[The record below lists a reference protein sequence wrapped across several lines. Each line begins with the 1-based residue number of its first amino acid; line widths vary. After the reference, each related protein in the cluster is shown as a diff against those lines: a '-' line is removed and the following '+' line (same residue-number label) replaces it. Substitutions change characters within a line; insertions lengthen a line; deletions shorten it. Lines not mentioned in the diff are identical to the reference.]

1 MENIGFKTGGS
12 KKESKKKK
20 IIESSNSKDNGEIKQ
35 FLKELNK
42 QEKLIIKL
50 GKIKQLNREM
60 IIMNA
65 SDSTPAISMKII
77 KDIEAISEAIGALSA
92 IKYNNQILKYEKK

>member
-1 MENIGFKTGGS
+1 MVL
-12 KKESKKKK
+12 KKNLKKK

-50 GKIKQLNREM
+50 GKIKQMNREM

-92 IKYNNQILKYEKK
+92 IKYNN